1 MSKMKNFMM
10 EMEELVDDAVLAGS
24 EDFKEVANFVL
35 DNYKPM
41 SFVDIEFCKTYYN
54 RTMGE
59 VNAQKTSYGEQYET
73 IIKRIEK

>member
-59 VNAQKTSYGEQYET
+59 VNAQKHHTGSSM
-73 IIKRIEK
+73 KRLLKG

>member
-1 MSKMKNFMM
+1 MM

-54 RTMGE
+54 RTIGE
-59 VNAQKTSYGEQYET
+59 VTAQKESYGEQYET
-73 IIKRIEK
+73 VTF